1 MKEKYQAYRE
11 ETERLVMEVEDLKGR
26 LQVSQA
32 EKDAMAARQQE
43 LLLQQQAHLVQ
54 SSEVKEKELSS
65 KKQLELSQLQERFGE
80 LQQVR
85 MKMEKELAT
94 LRSERAEILQQNA
107 MLMEA
112 SNIDKYT
119 KLKKEHGQLSAQ
131 RKQLQALLEEEK
143 EKAQLLHDKNLQLQQ
158 QLEEA
163 TNPEK
168 LAAIQQKMGRYKQ
181 ERDQARDKAQSL
193 QAELG
198 QGSRQELER
207 ALQDVAALQN
217 KVAQLTTKKN
227 RYREER
233 NQIVETAK
241 TLEMKLAEKDALL
254 ESYQLQL
261 SLDGAAGEEEEVEEE
276 RGSEEYD
283 DLERETA
290 DNVSPSSPSLSSA
303 SLPKLTTQA
312 KSSTLPRSMPVKSSL
327 ATTSTGSLTSSAA
340 SAQQPLQ
347 SVEVETTEGA
357 RTLHIQQLPR
367 SKATTESEIEVVV
380 KRKDGTYAKG
390 RLKYVGTPTG
400 MKEIMAGIALDL
412 PSKK

>member
-26 LQVSQA
+26 LQTSQA

-65 KKQLELSQLQERFGE
+65 KKQSELSQLQERFSE

-217 KVAQLTTKKN
+217 KVAQLTAKKN

-241 TLEMKLAEKDALL
+241 SLEMKLAEKDALL

-261 SLDGAAGEEEEVEEE
+261 SLDGAAVEEEEVEEE
-276 RGSEEYD
+276 RESEEYD

-367 SKATTESEIEVVV
+367 SKALTESDIEVVV

-390 RLKYVGTPTG
+390 HLKYVGTPTG
-400 MKEIMAGIALDL
+400 MKETMAGIALDL

>member
-65 KKQLELSQLQERFGE
+65 KKQSELSQLQERFGE

-198 QGSRQELER
+198 QGGRQELER

-217 KVAQLTTKKN
+217 KVAQLTAKKN

-261 SLDGAAGEEEEVEEE
+261 SLDGAAVEEEEEEE

-283 DLERETA
+283 DLERETT

-367 SKATTESEIEVVV
+367 PKATTESDIEVVV

-390 RLKYVGTPTG
+390 RLKYVGTPTS
-400 MKEIMAGIALDL
+400 MKETMAGIALDL